1 MQRSDGR
8 LAVRS
13 NFLVHTMRN
22 PLFPTAAPT
31 GRRLTFFGLVAL
43 CLGFLL
49 TACGGGGDTSA
60 PQPGTPAGARAK
72 WTYLVYLAADNTLS
86 DMADFNVQQMLAA
99 NSSDD
104 VRVVVQGEQSTQYT
118 PDASPDTLRGLVTQ
132 GNLGLAS
139 MGGNVNMADRQTLA
153 DFIKW
158 GKQNYPADRYAV
170 VLWSHGG
177 GWKADKAARGV
188 LQDLGSGQGM
198 MSVRDV
204 AWAVQEAGGVDLIN
218 FDACLMAMYEVAYEM
233 RHAARVMVASQEVIP
248 GTGNPYD
255 AVLNR
260 LVANPNQDAVALA
273 TGIVSDYDSFYR
285 ARNRD
290 ATTLSAIDLTRLDAL
305 DAELRETAALLQ
317 DSLAT
322 ERLNIEAAR
331 DASAYYN
338 YASNHDLIAFAD
350 GLATRAGSVALR
362 TQAAELAAAA
372 RAAVLSSRVFV
383 TPGSTVSG
391 SNGLAIYI
399 PSADTTT
406 AEELSAYRS
415 TLSSNVAAGAG
426 RTWSDFVTPLAT
438 GSTGPGQTVGSG
450 AFAYV
455 ITWDDPAVDLDLL
468 VNEPQGNWAGPA
480 YGTSSVNAFSS
491 ADSYDSGERFET
503 YTANDVLERGAY
515 DVFVHHA
522 GCARGVP
529 VCGATTVSVYRIDP
543 NAGDTEPLLLGTRVM
558 AATPAI
564 DVPFSPFSD
573 FIAAVESNLYG
584 DWAYAQR
591 TTRALPVSTKVVP
604 AQLKQLPKNLRSGVQ
619 K

>member
-1 MQRSDGR
+1 MGR
-8 LAVRS
+8 PAFRPNL
-13 NFLVHTMRN
+13 LIHIMRN
-22 PLFPTAAPT
+22 HFIPPAPS
-31 GRRLTFFGLVAL
+31 GRRFTFLGIAAL
-43 CLGFLL
+43 CLGLLL
-49 TACGGGGDTSA
+49 TACGGGGGDSA
-60 PQPGTPAGARAK
+60 SPQTGTPAARAK

-99 NSSDD
+99 NSSAD

-118 PDASPDTLRGLVTQ
+118 PDASPDTLRGLITQ
-132 GNLGLAS
+132 GALGLAS

-188 LQDLGSGQGM
+188 LQDLGSGAGM

-204 AWAVQEAGGVDLIN
+204 AWALQEAGGVDLVN
-218 FDACLMAMYEVAYEM
+218 FDACLMAMFEVAYEM

-260 LVANPNQDAVALA
+260 LVANPTQDAAALA
-273 TGIVSDYDSFYR
+273 AGIVADYDAFYR
-285 ARNRD
+285 ARTRD
-290 ATTLSAIDLTRLDAL
+290 AATLSAIDLTRLDAL
-305 DAELRETAALLQ
+305 DAEVRETAALLQ
-317 DSLAT
+317 ASLAT

-331 DASAYYN
+331 DASAHYN
-338 YASNHDLIAFAD
+338 YPSNHDLIAFATE
-350 GLATRAGSVALR
+350 LSTRAGSAALR
-362 TQAAELAAAA
+362 AQAAELAAAA
-372 RAAVLSSRVFV
+372 RAAVLANRVFV
-383 TPGSTVSG
+383 TPGSTVAG

-415 TLSSNVAAGAG
+415 SLASNVPVGDG
-426 RTWSDFVTPLAT
+426 KTWSDFVTPLAT
-438 GSTGPGQTVGSG
+438 GTTGPGQTVGSG

-455 ITWDDPAVDLDLL
+455 VTWDDPTVDLDLL

-503 YTANDVLERGAY
+503 YTANAVLEQGAY
-515 DVFVHHA
+515 DVFVHYA

-529 VCGATTVSVYRIDP
+529 TCGSTTVSVYRIDP
-543 NAGDTEPLLLGTRVM
+543 NAGDTDPVLLGTRVM

-564 DVPFSPFSD
+564 DVPFSPFAN

-591 TTRALPVSTKVVP
+591 TTRALPGSTKQV
-604 AQLKQLPKNLRSGVQ
+604 AAELKQLPKSLRSEVQ